1 MENPNSTPQF
11 SHPRK
16 KGLSMWRPLLTVA
29 CMSAVCSGLVVFSSN
44 RSEAQQKVGATEL
57 SPAAVAQIQALMAEK
72 AARTPAQRKM
82 SSQLIYASKMA
93 RGEAVANGA
102 VRTLAT
108 DVEVKE
114 GQTTVEIRAAVTRDI
129 LQQIKSLGGTVI
141 RAFSFANTIEARMPM
156 ASLET
161 LAANPAVRFIAEPS
175 GRMLNGRPSL
185 AERQARVRSKIQEA
199 LAKYAQNPGAITNI
213 GSVNSQGDASHRAN
227 QARST
232 FNVNGS
238 GVRIG
243 VLSDSF
249 NATGGA
255 AADITR
261 GDLPG
266 AGNPN
271 GFTTPVRL
279 VGSGDL
285 APGQGGI
292 DEGRAMLQ
300 IVHDLA
306 PGAQLF
312 YATAFNSITD
322 FANNIRA
329 LRNAGCNI
337 IIDDVFYFTETGL
350 HDGQPRATDQ
360 NMAVVTQAVNDVTA
374 NGALYFSSAGN
385 SGNLNDGTSGSWEG
399 DYRAGALPGAL
410 AGQGSDALIFSG
422 TTTSNGVTAGSV
434 VSMQWSDPLGGSAND
449 YDLFV
454 LNSTLT
460 TVLASATNAQT
471 GLQDPLEIVQVP
483 NVSGARLVVVRF
495 SGAARFMSIS
505 ANRGR
510 FQFATAGQI
519 RGHAG
524 AANAFAVAATQATG
538 AVFTSANRVE
548 TFSSDGL
555 RRVFFAANGAAITP
569 GNFLAATG
577 GGLLRQK
584 PEITAADGVS
594 TTLPANSGLNPFFG
608 TSAAAPHAGA
618 IAALVRSAR
627 AGLTNA
633 QIRTALTSTA
643 IDIEAPGVDR
653 DSGVGIIDAFRAV
666 QSVR

>member
-1 MENPNSTPQF
+1 MDDSNAVFRSERFRSV
-11 SHPRK
+11 
-16 KGLSMWRPLLTVA
+16 WRPLLTVA

-44 RSEAQQKVGATEL
+44 RSEAQQKVGVTEMAP
-57 SPAAVAQIQALMAEK
+57 SAVAQIKALMAEK
-72 AARTPAQRKM
+72 AARTSVQRKM
-82 SSQLIYASKMA
+82 SSQLLYASKLA

-114 GQTTVEIRAAVTRDI
+114 GRTTIEIRAAVTQDM
-129 LQQIKSLGGTVI
+129 LKQIKSLGGKVTK
-141 RAFSFANTIEARMPM
+141 AYSFANTIEADVPLG
-156 ASLET
+156 ALES
-161 LAANPAVRFIAEPS
+161 LAANPAVQFLTKPS
-175 GRMLNGRPSL
+175 QPIYNFE
-185 AERQARVRSKIQEA
+185 ERSARVRRQLEGA
-199 LAKYAQNPGAITNI
+199 LTNYAQNPGAITNA
-213 GSVNSQGDASHRAN
+213 GTVNSQGDATHRAN
-227 QARST
+227 LARST
-232 FNVNGS
+232 FNINGS

-255 AADITR
+255 PADIR
-261 GDLPG
+261 SGNLPG

-279 VGSGDL
+279 VGTGDS
-285 APGQGGI
+285 QGS

-312 YATAFNSITD
+312 FATANGGPAT

-337 IIDDVFYFTETGL
+337 IIDDVFYFIESGL
-350 HDGQPRATDQ
+350 HDGQPRPTNQ
-360 NMAVVTQAVNDVTA
+360 NMAVVTQAVNDVVA

-399 DYRAGALPGAL
+399 DYRAGALPGPLAGAGVDAL
-410 AGQGSDALIFSG
+410 AFSG
-422 TTTSNGVTAGSV
+422 TTTSNGVTASSLV
-434 VSMQWSDPLGGSAND
+434 TMQWSDPLGAARND
-449 YDLFV
+449 YDLYV
-454 LNSTLT
+454 LNSTMT
-460 TVLASATNAQT
+460 QVLAVSDDAQT
-471 GLQDPLEIVQVP
+471 GTQDPFEIVQVP

-495 SGAARFMSIS
+495 SGAARFMSVS

-510 FQFATAGQI
+510 FQFATAGQV

-524 AANAFAVAATQATG
+524 AAGAFAVAATPASNFAPAPNPVGPFPNPFNAT
-538 AVFTSANRVE
+538 NKVE
-548 TFSSDGL
+548 LFSSDGP